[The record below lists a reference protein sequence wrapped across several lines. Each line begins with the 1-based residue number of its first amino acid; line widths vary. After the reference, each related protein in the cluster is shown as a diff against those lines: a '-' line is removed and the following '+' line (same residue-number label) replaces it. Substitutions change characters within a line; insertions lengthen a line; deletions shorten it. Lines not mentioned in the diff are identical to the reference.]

1 MIPGE
6 TITKATLYGNGQGI
20 WLGHIHIE
28 TSQGQTFDAGRDTA
42 DVHPFDINVGS
53 GILLGALVTPHLAD
67 GSEKENIAS
76 LALLFLAQPIDRISI
91 TDVKFESDPTGT
103 NSGISPLRMVVGK
116 WYNHA
121 DRDAGY
127 SLSPTY
133 GVVSSY
139 S

>member
-1 MIPGE
+1 MISGE
-6 TITKATLYGNGQGI
+6 TITKAILYGNGEGQ

-28 TSQGQTFDAGRDTA
+28 TSQGQTFDAGRDTT
-42 DVHPFDINVGS
+42 DIHPYDINVGS
-53 GILLGALVTPHLAD
+53 GILLGALITPRQSD
-67 GSEKENIAS
+67 GSGTENIAN
-76 LALLFLAQPIDRISI
+76 LTWLFLGQPIDRISI
-91 TDVKFESDPTGT
+91 TDVKFEPDPTGT
-103 NSGISPLRMVVGK
+103 NSGISHLRIVVGK

-121 DRDAGY
+121 DEDAGY